1 MFQTIFV
8 SYHIFLQVMT
18 TLVSAFLGK
27 FNFTS
32 VAGDYGS
39 YGILF
44 LLVYL
49 MTMIFLILNLFIC
62 LINEYITMVKRDP
75 RVIPRD
81 HKVVTH
87 FIETLKS
94 LIGRIMGRNVMKEGK
109 VLGQKYT
116 GTVIFAVS

>member
-1 MFQTIFV
+1 
-8 SYHIFLQVMT
+8 MT

-32 VAGDYGS
+32 VAAEYGS

-49 MTMIFLILNLFIC
+49 MTMIFLILNLFIS
-62 LINEYITMVKRDP
+62 LINEYIAMVKRDP
-75 RVIPRD
+75 HVIPRD
-81 HKVVTH
+81 HEVVTH

-94 LIGRIMGRNVMKEGK
+94 RIGRIMGRNVKNEGK
-109 VLGQKYT
+109 TLREKYRE
-116 GTVIFAVS
+116 TVCLL

>member
-1 MFQTIFV
+1 
-8 SYHIFLQVMT
+8 MT

-32 VAGDYGS
+32 VAAEYGS

-62 LINEYITMVKRDP
+62 LINGYIAMVKRDP
-75 RVIPRD
+75 HVIPRH

-87 FIETLKS
+87 FTETLKS
-94 LIGRIMGRNVMKEGK
+94 LIGRIIGTNVMPEGK
-109 VLGQKYT
+109 GLRQ
-116 GTVIFAVS
+116 